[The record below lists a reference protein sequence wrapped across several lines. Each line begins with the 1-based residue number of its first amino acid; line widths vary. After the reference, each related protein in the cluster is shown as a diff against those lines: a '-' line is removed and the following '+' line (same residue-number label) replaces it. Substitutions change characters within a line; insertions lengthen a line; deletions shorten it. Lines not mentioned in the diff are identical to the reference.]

1 MGIDQI
7 MIFSEIPLSLKVFNI
22 SNLSITLTNKCR
34 NQEDENIFIN
44 NIQEGDTEKAM
55 VVYTDCSTQRN
66 PGPTGS
72 ATVIQELGPNS
83 IPAKLS
89 KAITYSGANS
99 VRFQEVQQ
107 KTYQRQNG
115 EEDEEA

>member
-66 PGPTGS
+66 LGPTGS

-83 IPAKLS
+83 IPVKLS

-99 VRFQEVQQ
+99 VRF
-107 KTYQRQNG
+107 
-115 EEDEEA
+115 